1 MREVIRLAGAFLVA
15 AGISGT
21 IDHLAVQPF
30 WGSILNVFN
39 RQVIPR
45 LSFLTGYE
53 VYANL
58 LVAVVG
64 AVVLAAAWR
73 RDEDA

>member
-21 IDHLAVQPF
+21 VDHLAVQPF
-30 WGSILNVFN
+30 WGAILNVFN

-53 VYANL
+53 IYANL

>member
-1 MREVIRLAGAFLVA
+1 MRNVIQLAGGFLIV

-21 IDHLAVQPF
+21 IDRLAAQPF
-30 WGSILNVFN
+30 WGVLLNVFN

-45 LSFLTGYE
+45 LDFLTGYE
-53 VYANL
+53 VYVNL

-64 AVVLAAAWR
+64 AVVFAAAR
-73 RDEDA
+73 GAE

>member
-1 MREVIRLAGAFLVA
+1 MRNVIQLAGAYLVV

-30 WGSILNVFN
+30 WSAILNVFN

-45 LSFLTGYE
+45 LDFLTGYE

-73 RDEDA
+73 RNEDA

>member
-1 MREVIRLAGAFLVA
+1 MRKVIQLAGAFLVV

-30 WGSILNVFN
+30 WGALLNVFN

-45 LSFLTGYE
+45 LDFLTGYE

-64 AVVLAAAWR
+64 AAVFAAAWR
-73 RDEDA
+73 RNENA

>member
-1 MREVIRLAGAFLVA
+1 MRNVIQLAGAYLVA

-30 WGSILNVFN
+30 WGALLNVFN

-45 LSFLTGYE
+45 LGFLAGYE

-73 RDEDA
+73 RDEEA

>member
-30 WGSILNVFN
+30 WGAILNVFN

-45 LSFLTGYE
+45 LGFLTGYE
-53 VYANL
+53 IYADL
-58 LVAVVG
+58 FVAVVG
-64 AVVLAAAWR
+64 VVVLAAAWR

>member
-1 MREVIRLAGAFLVA
+1 MRKYVRFAGGFLVV

-21 IDHLAVQPF
+21 IDRLAAQPF
-30 WGSILNVFN
+30 WGAILNVFN

-45 LSFLTGYE
+45 LGFLTGYE
-53 VYANL
+53 IYANL

-64 AVVLAAAWR
+64 AVVFAAAWR
-73 RDEDA
+73 RDEEA